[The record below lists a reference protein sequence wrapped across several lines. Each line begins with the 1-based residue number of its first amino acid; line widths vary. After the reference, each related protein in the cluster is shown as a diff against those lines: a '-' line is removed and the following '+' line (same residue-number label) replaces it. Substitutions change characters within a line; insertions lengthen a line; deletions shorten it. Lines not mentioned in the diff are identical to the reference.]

1 MTPILL
7 LFLLCAP
14 AQAADRQPGP
24 ESSSSSSQTKLQL
37 SDEQIRERIETY
49 LGSIDTPIRSAHWR
63 ALGSRG
69 AAILEGIAQ
78 DDGALPTRRAK
89 ALDGLAAIGS
99 STAAD
104 VMLRLARSEQTP
116 LAVRLSA
123 VRGAAR
129 VLPADQVAPA
139 LQPVLEGAKDGH
151 VRRAAAEALSNHGG
165 CMLVRA
171 QAAREDDPQR
181 LHRAVQRCGR

>member
-14 AQAADRQPGP
+14 AQAADRQRGP

-49 LGSIDTPIRSAHWR
+49 LGSIDTPIRPAHWR

-89 ALDGLAAIGS
+89 ALHGLATIAS

-104 VMLRLARSEQTP
+104 VMLRLPRSPHAP
-116 LAVRLSA
+116 LPGRLSA
-123 VRGAAR
+123 G
-129 VLPADQVAPA
+129 
-139 LQPVLEGAKDGH
+139 
-151 VRRAAAEALSNHGG
+151 
-165 CMLVRA
+165 
-171 QAAREDDPQR
+171 
-181 LHRAVQRCGR
+181 

>member
-7 LFLLCAP
+7 ALLLCSPAP
-14 AQAADRQPGP
+14 AADRQR
-24 ESSSSSSQTKLQL
+24 SSISSSSQTDPQL
-37 SDEQIRERIETY
+37 DDEQIHQRIETY
-49 LGSIDTPIRSAHWR
+49 LASIDTPIRPSQWR

-69 AAILEGIAQ
+69 ALVLEGIAQ
-78 DDGALPTRRAK
+78 DGATLPTRRAK

-99 STAAD
+99 ATAAD
-104 VMLRLARSEQTP
+104 TMLGLARDEQTP
-116 LAVRLSA
+116 LSVRLSA

-129 VLPADQVAPA
+129 VLPVDRIAPA
-139 LQPVLEGAKDGH
+139 LQPILEGAKDGH

-165 CMLVRA
+165 CALVRA

-181 LHRAVQRCGR
+181 LQRALQRCGR